1 MLKIS
6 LVATNSNN
14 SSVKATLNGK
24 SEEVRISTVDFSSTH
39 VDTFKIDKPG
49 YHFIELQGV
58 RKNGDHFGEVSEIVI
73 EGEATKGNIYYV
85 KEYFYWG
92 RRGHRFI

>member
-6 LVATNSNN
+6 LVAKNSNN
-14 SSVKATLNGK
+14 SSVKVTLNGK
-24 SEEVRISTVDFSSTH
+24 SEEARISSVDFSSTH

-58 RKNGDHFGEVSEIVI
+58 RKNGDHFGEV
-73 EGEATKGNIYYV
+73 
-85 KEYFYWG
+85 
-92 RRGHRFI
+92 